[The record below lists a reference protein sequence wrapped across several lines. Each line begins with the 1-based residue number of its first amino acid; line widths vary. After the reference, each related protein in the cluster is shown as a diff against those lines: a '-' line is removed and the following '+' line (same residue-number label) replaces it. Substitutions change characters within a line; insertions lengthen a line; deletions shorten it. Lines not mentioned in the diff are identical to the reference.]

1 MNLAEINKLGRRK
14 YFEDRGVYQNPY
26 SPGSSEFNEFERG
39 WMQSLKQDDGGLV
52 KQSPRPF
59 YGDPDAT
66 AQAAQRENPRT
77 LVTSTTG
84 KVSATMLHPQ
94 GVKGP
99 WKAGIVLD
107 WHTVAS
113 QVIGQNEFGHPIFD
127 NTRSEIGE
135 LLYQFKYRGDQS
147 ALQKILSATVDY
159 LSERAKGRF
168 DLIVPVPPS
177 NPTRTVT
184 NQLAKGLAIGLG
196 AGFSATALVKIKN
209 TSELKSVSDPEVRKQ
224 ILEDAFRADNQQ
236 VASKTV
242 LLVDDLYRSGATLEA
257 ATAALTT
264 QGGAKSV
271 YVLAVTRTR
280 VHR

>member
-1 MNLAEINKLGRRK
+1 M
-14 YFEDRGVYQNPY
+14 
-26 SPGSSEFNEFERG
+26 
-39 WMQSLKQDDGGLV
+39 
-52 KQSPRPF
+52 
-59 YGDPDAT
+59 
-66 AQAAQRENPRT
+66 
-77 LVTSTTG
+77 
-84 KVSATMLHPQ
+84 MLHPQ

-99 WKAGIVLD
+99 WKAGIILD

-113 QVIGQNEFGHPIFD
+113 QVVGQNEFGHPIFD

-135 LLYQFKYRGDQS
+135 LLYQFKYRGDKS
-147 ALQKILSATVDY
+147 ALKKILSATVEY
-159 LSERAKGRF
+159 LRERAKGRF

-177 NPTRTVT
+177 NSTRTVT

-196 AGFSATALVKIKN
+196 TGFSATALVKTKN
-209 TSELKSVSDPEVRKQ
+209 TSELKSVSDPEVRKR

-236 VASKTV
+236 VVSKTV

>member
-1 MNLAEINKLGRRK
+1 ML
-14 YFEDRGVYQNPY
+14 
-26 SPGSSEFNEFERG
+26 
-39 WMQSLKQDDGGLV
+39 
-52 KQSPRPF
+52 
-59 YGDPDAT
+59 
-66 AQAAQRENPRT
+66 
-77 LVTSTTG
+77 
-84 KVSATMLHPQ
+84 LHPQ

-135 LLYQFKYRGDQS
+135 LLYQFKYRGDQT
-147 ALQKILSATVDY
+147 ALQKILTASIDY
-159 LSERAKGRF
+159 LRERIQVRF
-168 DLIVPVPPS
+168 DLIIPVPPS

-184 NQLAKGLAIGLG
+184 SQLAKGLAHGLG
-196 AGFSATALVKIKN
+196 TKFSDTALVKSKN

-224 ILEDAFRADNQQ
+224 ILEGAFRADKQQ
-236 VASKTV
+236 LDSKSV

-257 ATAALTT
+257 ATTALTA
-264 QGGAKSV
+264 QGGARVV

>member
-1 MNLAEINKLGRRK
+1 M
-14 YFEDRGVYQNPY
+14 
-26 SPGSSEFNEFERG
+26 
-39 WMQSLKQDDGGLV
+39 
-52 KQSPRPF
+52 
-59 YGDPDAT
+59 
-66 AQAAQRENPRT
+66 
-77 LVTSTTG
+77 
-84 KVSATMLHPQ
+84 MLHPQ

-113 QVIGQNEFGHPIFD
+113 QIVGQNEFGHPIFD

-135 LLYQFKYRGDQS
+135 LLYQLKYRGDQG
-147 ALQKILSATVDY
+147 ALKMILSATVEY
-159 LSERAKGRF
+159 LRERAQGRF

-184 NQLAKGLAIGLG
+184 SQLANGLAIGLG
-196 AGFSATALVKIKN
+196 TGFSATALVKSKN

-224 ILEDAFRADNQQ
+224 ILEGAFRADKQQ

-257 ATAALTT
+257 ATEALIV